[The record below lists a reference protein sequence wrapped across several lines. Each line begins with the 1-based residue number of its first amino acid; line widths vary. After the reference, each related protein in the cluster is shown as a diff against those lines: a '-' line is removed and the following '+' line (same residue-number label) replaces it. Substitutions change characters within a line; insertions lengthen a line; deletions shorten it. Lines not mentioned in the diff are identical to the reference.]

1 MAIDRG
7 LWIRVGIKQRNK
19 KKEAGEHR
27 EMNSK
32 ASVGPTWAGS
42 GAVLCS
48 RPGIYNWEQSH
59 RLRVGRD
66 SGGPS

>member
-1 MAIDRG
+1 M
-7 LWIRVGIKQRNK
+7 GIKQRNK
-19 KKEAGEHR
+19 KKEAGGHR

-32 ASVGPTWAGS
+32 ASVGPAWAGS

-59 RLRVGRD
+59 RLEGWEGTAEVSAD
-66 SGGPS
+66 VAQMA